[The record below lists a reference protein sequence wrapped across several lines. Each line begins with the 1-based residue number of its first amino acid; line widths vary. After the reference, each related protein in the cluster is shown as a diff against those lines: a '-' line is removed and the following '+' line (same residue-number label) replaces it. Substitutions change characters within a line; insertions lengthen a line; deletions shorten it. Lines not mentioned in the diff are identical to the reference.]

1 MYATIAHHGAKLL
14 ALTVITFAIASCG
27 GGTTG
32 TSSTDSVKF
41 AGYAEQTNGD
51 RAPFLSM
58 TVSSGTSGE
67 DLRNSGT
74 NADGD
79 FDMALPASESSL
91 VIDVVGVGTTTMQR
105 LQQGPGTLSTKLA
118 ATDQGIQSELQF
130 EAQVSEQNLC
140 SSLLPS
146 GDELTVVSD
155 DDQVPCPATIAIA
168 SQELALRDFQGSVV
182 ATCASEVSTLT
193 TARADADGKVTL
205 DLSGALTGGCTEIRI
220 VVSHPQAPGLESV
233 FYVR

>member
-1 MYATIAHHGAKLL
+1 MHATIGHYGAKLF
-14 ALTVITFAIASCG
+14 ALTLITFTIASCG

-51 RAPFLSM
+51 RSPFLSM

-79 FDMALPASESSL
+79 FDMVLPASESSL
-91 VIDVVGVGTTTMQR
+91 VIDVVGVGTTTMRR

-118 ATDQGIQSELQF
+118 ATGEGIQSELQF
-130 EAQVSEQNLC
+130 EAQVSQQNLC
-140 SSLLPS
+140 SSLVAS
-146 GDELTVVSD
+146 GDELTVVAD
-155 DDQVPCPATIAIA
+155 EDQVPCPATITIA
-168 SQELALRDFQGSVV
+168 SKELTLGNFEGAVV
-182 ATCASEVSTLT
+182 ARCAGANSTLT
-193 TARADADGKVTL
+193 TAWANDGGNVTL
-205 DLSGALTGGCTEIRI
+205 DLSAALTAGCSEIQI

-233 FYVR
+233 FYVK

>member
-1 MYATIAHHGAKLL
+1 MYATIAHHGAKLF
-14 ALTVITFAIASCG
+14 ALTLITFTIASCG

-79 FDMALPASESSL
+79 FDMVLPASESSL
-91 VIDVVGVGTTTMQR
+91 VIDVVGVGTTTMRR

-118 ATDQGIQSELQF
+118 ATGEGIQSELQF

-140 SSLLPS
+140 SSLSAS
-146 GDELTVVSD
+146 GDELLVVGD
-155 DDQVPCPATIAIA
+155 DNQVPCPVTIAIA
-168 SQELALRDFQGSVV
+168 SQELTLRDFEGSVV
-182 ATCASEVSTLT
+182 ARCAGANDTL
-193 TARADADGKVTL
+193 ASGRANADGKITL
-205 DLSGALTGGCTEIRI
+205 DLSAALTGGCSEIRI
-220 VVSHPQAPGLESV
+220 VVSHPRAPGLESV
-233 FYVR
+233 FYVK

>member
-1 MYATIAHHGAKLL
+1 MYATIAHHAAKLF
-14 ALTVITFAIASCG
+14 ALTLVTFAITSCG

-41 AGYAEQTNGD
+41 AGYAEQSNGD

-74 NADGD
+74 DSDGD
-79 FDMALPASESSL
+79 FDMVLPASESSL
-91 VIDVVGVGTTTMQR
+91 VIDVVGVGSTTMRR

-118 ATDQGIQSELQF
+118 ATGEGLESELQF

-140 SSLLPS
+140 SNLSAS
-146 GDELTVVSD
+146 GDELIVVGD
-155 DDQVPCPATIAIA
+155 DDQVPCPATITIA
-168 SQELALRDFQGSVV
+168 SKELTLYDFNGAVV
-182 ATCASEVSTLT
+182 AKCAGAVTTLT
-193 TARADADGKVTL
+193 TAQASADGTITL
-205 DLSGALTGGCTEIRI
+205 DLSAAISGGCSEIRL
-220 VVSHPQAPGLESV
+220 VLSHPQAPGLESV
-233 FYVR
+233 FYVK

>member
-1 MYATIAHHGAKLL
+1 MYAAISRHVAKLFS
-14 ALTVITFAIASCG
+14 LTFVVFAITSCG

-41 AGYAEQTNGD
+41 AGYAEQQDGG

-74 NADGD
+74 NANGD
-79 FDMALPASESSL
+79 FAMLLPARESSL
-91 VIDVVGVGTTTMQR
+91 VIDVVGVGSTTMRR

-118 ATDQGIQSELQF
+118 ATGEGLESELQF

-140 SSLLPS
+140 SNLLVS
-146 GDELTVVSD
+146 GDELIVVGDSD
-155 DDQVPCPATIAIA
+155 IVPCPATITIA
-168 SQELALRDFQGSVV
+168 SKELSLRNFEGAVV
-182 ATCASEVSTLT
+182 ARCAGALNTLT
-193 TARADADGKVTL
+193 TARASADGKVTL
-205 DLSGALTGGCTEIRI
+205 DLSAAISKGCTEIR
-220 VVSHPQAPGLESV
+220 VMLTHPQAPGLESV
-233 FYVR
+233 FYVK